1 MPACENELCMPA
13 CEISP
18 NVMFANKT
26 HSRMPACE
34 SGSYSDARQ
43 NRGSV
48 LLQRMESVQKLLTHV
63 LSLKRGWYFDVEDRG
78 QDHIYGA
85 SKRGRCIPGARS
97 EEEQKN
103 SVPQN

>member
-1 MPACENELCMPA
+1 
-13 CEISP
+13 
-18 NVMFANKT
+18 
-26 HSRMPACE
+26 MPACE

-48 LLQRMESVQKLLTHV
+48 LLQRMESVEKLLTHV

-97 EEEQKN
+97 EEGQKTLFHKIER
-103 SVPQN
+103 SVGSVLTRPKGFQL